1 MHVEAR
7 GAGSSLYSGGASSG
21 ISSAASGAMNAV
33 GAVWSLVST
42 EAARDGSLALEDAA
56 PLPEPPKLD
65 ISVSVSV
72 TSRGEVAVTHKECL
86 DGA

>member
-1 MHVEAR
+1 MHLDPR
-7 GAGSSLYSGGASSG
+7 MAGSSLYSEGASSG
-21 ISSAASGAMNAV
+21 ISTAASGAMNAV
-33 GAVWSLVST
+33 GAVWSLVSA

-72 TSRGEVAVTHKECL
+72 MSQGEGSVSHRGCL
-86 DGA
+86 D

>member
-1 MHVEAR
+1 MQAEAR
-7 GAGSSLYSGGASSG
+7 TASSSLYSGRASSG

-33 GAVWSLVST
+33 GAAWSLVSA
-42 EAARDGSLALEDAA
+42 EAASDGSLALEDAA

-72 TSRGEVAVTHKECL
+72 MSQGEGFATHR
-86 DGA
+86 

>member
-1 MHVEAR
+1 MQVEAR
-7 GAGSSLYSGGASSG
+7 TASSSLYSGRASSG

-33 GAVWSLVST
+33 GAAWSLVSA
-42 EAARDGSLALEDAA
+42 EAASDGCLALEDAA

-72 TSRGEVAVTHKECL
+72 RSDGEGSDTHR
-86 DGA
+86 

>member
-1 MHVEAR
+1 MQVEAR
-7 GAGSSLYSGGASSG
+7 TAGSSLYSGRASSG

-33 GAVWSLVST
+33 GAVWSLVSA
-42 EAARDGSLALEDAA
+42 EAASDGSLAFEDAA

-72 TSRGEVAVTHKECL
+72 TSQGEGSAFHR
-86 DGA
+86 